1 MVYLP
6 AIGKQTMTKRLFEVR
21 AEWDELAR
29 LWIATSAD
37 VPGLWCE
44 TADFEKLVAT
54 VRGSGPELLV
64 ANAVLSHAD
73 ASEVPVKVGGATG
86 DRAARGLMARLY
98 LRLARKLRG
107 CGLRAETPG
116 QR

>member
-1 MVYLP
+1 MVYLL

-44 TADFEKLVAT
+44 TADVEKLVAT

-64 ANAVLSHAD
+64 ANAVLSHGD
-73 ASEVPVKVGGATG
+73 ASEVPVKVGGTTG

-98 LRLARKLRG
+98 PRL
-107 CGLRAETPG
+107 GLRAETPG